1 MRESPVMRVP
11 HSKHGFLRLGWV
23 MLLFVPAALPAQFI
37 QTIPSQQCVW
47 HAGDNPA
54 WAAPTFDDS
63 AWQPYSN
70 WNPLS
75 QEPHI
80 WIRCH
85 ADLSPLRTASNPA
98 LQIALY
104 AAYDAYLNG
113 RLIGS
118 AGNLKSGHFTM
129 NTIRE
134 WPLSGDLAPPAVIA
148 LCVTRRV
155 LSEVPV
161 APAPPLAMYAG
172 SSDVLQNRRSAVILA
187 QLGPRI
193 FPTVCF
199 CIIGVLGVILLPL
212 WINDR
217 SRRELLLLAI
227 SCLALPPIYLDYSG
241 AAALFPFSVSAYF
254 VGWAIP
260 AAVANVARALF
271 SFALA
276 RRRVPLVF
284 WIVIIAGNGLYLP
297 TVILPL
303 LPAAQALWLDTLRSR
318 QLEAIGDVF
327 RILESLAPFAAF
339 LPWSG
344 VTRRMKPLAALCL
357 AWGAVMMA
365 FFAVRFT
372 GTHIPSIPDL
382 QAHWGSTVADAEAV
396 AVLSLVVALL
406 FLLFREQQQT
416 AQERAILAGEM
427 LAAQQVQCML
437 APAAL
442 DTVPGCRI
450 QVAFRPIR
458 EVGGDFY
465 ACRILPQGRQRILLG
480 DVSGKGAAAAMTA
493 AVILG
498 AAQQR
503 DSDSP
508 AALLNHINRAMT
520 DMRLGGFATCLCAE
534 ISPSGSLVLANAGH
548 LSPYCNGEE
557 VQLEPGLPLGI
568 APDANYS
575 ETTLQLNA
583 GVQLTFLS
591 DGVVEAQSS
600 TGDLFGF
607 DRTRNI
613 SSQSAEAIASAAQA
627 HGQEDDITV
636 LTLTFAPTEVLHA

>member
-1 MRESPVMRVP
+1 MR
-11 HSKHGFLRLGWV
+11 KLALL
-23 MLLFVPAALPAQFI
+23 LLFVPAVLPAQSVL
-37 QTIPSQQCVW
+37 TISPQQCVW
-47 HAGDNPA
+47 HAGDDPA
-54 WAAPTFDDS
+54 WAAPNFDDS
-63 AWQPYSN
+63 AWQPYSK

-85 ADLSPLRTASNPA
+85 ADLSPLQNAPRPA

-104 AAYDAYLNG
+104 AAYEVYVDG
-113 RLIGS
+113 RPIGA
-118 AGNLKSGHFTM
+118 AGNLKSGAFTM
-129 NTIRE
+129 NIIRQ
-134 WPLSGDLAPPAVIA
+134 WPLSGDLTPAAVIA
-148 LCVTRRV
+148 LHVTRRV
-155 LSEVPV
+155 VSEVPV
-161 APAPPLAMYAG
+161 AHTPPLAIFEG
-172 SSDVLQNRRSAVILA
+172 STDLLQNRRSSVILA
-187 QLGPRI
+187 QVGPRI
-193 FPTVCF
+193 FPAVCF

-227 SCLALPPIYLDYSG
+227 SCLALPPIYLDYTG
-241 AAALFPFSVSAYF
+241 AATLFPFSVSAYF

-271 SFALA
+271 FFALA

-297 TVILPL
+297 SVVVPL

-327 RILESLAPFAAF
+327 RVLESLAPFAAF

-344 VTRRMKPLAALCL
+344 VARRMKPLAALCV

-365 FFAVRFT
+365 FFAIRFT
-372 GTHIPSIPDL
+372 GTQIPGIPDL
-382 QAHWGSTVADAEAV
+382 QARWGATVADAEAV

-427 LAAQQVQCML
+427 LAAQQVQSML

-442 DTVPGCRI
+442 DTMPGLRI
-450 QVAFRPIR
+450 EVAFRPVR

-465 ACRILPQGRQRILLG
+465 ACHILPENRQRILLG

-493 AVILG
+493 AVLIG
-498 AAQQR
+498 AAQRR
-503 DSDSP
+503 DNESP
-508 AALLNHINRAMT
+508 AVLLEHLNRVLF
-520 DMRLGGFATCLCAE
+520 DMRLGGFATCLCADL
-534 ISPSGSLVLANAGH
+534 SADGCLTLANAGH
-548 LSPYCNGEE
+548 LAPYRSGEE
-557 VQLEPGLPLGI
+557 LPIDNGLPLGI
-568 APDANYS
+568 AQDTPYS
-575 ETTLQLNA
+575 ESASHLAPND
-583 GVQLTFLS
+583 QLTFLS
-591 DGVVEAQSS
+591 DGVVEAQSP
-600 TGDLFGF
+600 TGELFGF
-607 DRTRNI
+607 DRTAAI
-613 SSQSAEAIASAAQA
+613 STQSAEAIAQAAQA

-636 LTLTFAPTEVLHA
+636 LTLQFAPAEVLHA